1 MGSSAPWQ
9 KLEGLVFY
17 VSPSLHLTTA
27 GAALCYCCCSVAQS
41 CLLFATPWTAACQG
55 SLFLTISQSLPKF
68 MFILSVAIQ
77 LSHPLTSSSPSA
89 LNLSQYHRLFQW
101 VVCSHQ
107 MIRILGLQCQHQ
119 SFQWIFRV
127 DLPYDWLVWSPC
139 YPRDFQESSLAPQ
152 LKASVIWHFTFFMVQ
167 LSQWYGTTRKTIALT
182 IQTFVGRVMFLLFNT
197 QPFLA
202 WGKNAGIYSVSD
214 PISCLEDHMKLSC
227 FHLKCQDHEDHILK
241 SFPVTLE
248 VSLVLTLQTKPAEEW
263 RSGERVPF
271 S

>member
-1 MGSSAPWQ
+1 MYHLKKKIPDPLTAMLSLLIYSSVDAWFPYAVIAVQ
-9 KLEGLVFY
+9 
-17 VSPSLHLTTA
+17 SPSH
-27 GAALCYCCCSVAQS
+27 VQ
-41 CLLFATPWTAACQG
+41 LLATPWTAARQAALC
-55 SLFLTISQSLPKF
+55 LTISQSLPKF
-68 MFILSVAIQ
+68 MFILSVAMQ
-77 LSHPLTSSSPSA
+77 LSHPLMPSSPSA

-152 LKASVIWHFTFFMVQ
+152 LKASVIWHSDFFMVQ
-167 LSQWYGTTRKTIALT
+167 LSQWYGTASKTIALT

-248 VSLVLTLQTKPAEEW
+248 VSLVLTLQTKPGEEW